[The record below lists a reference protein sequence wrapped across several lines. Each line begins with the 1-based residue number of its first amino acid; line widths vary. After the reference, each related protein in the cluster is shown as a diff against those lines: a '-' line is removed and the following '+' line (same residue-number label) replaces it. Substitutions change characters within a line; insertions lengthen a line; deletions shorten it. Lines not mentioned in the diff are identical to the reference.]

1 MSSALLPPPRLTTL
15 ASGLR
20 VVSQELPWADSVA
33 LGVWASVGT
42 RHEPAHLNGISHLIE
57 HMAFKGT
64 KRRSA
69 ARIAEEIEDVGGIL
83 NAYTGRETTAFHARV
98 LKEDLGLGLDI
109 LADIVQHSVFDP
121 QELAREQSVVVQE
134 IWQSID
140 TPDDIVFD
148 HFQAAAY
155 PAQAM
160 GRPVLGSEATVRA
173 MTRDDLVGYLATT
186 YAPERLVIA
195 AAGPLDHDDLLARV
209 GALFTDLPG
218 RPGAS
223 APEPARYQGGE
234 HREGRD
240 VEQVQL
246 VLGFPGVAYDDPDY
260 YALSVLATLL
270 GGGMSSRLFQE
281 IREVRGL
288 AYAVHAY
295 PSSWTDGGLMT
306 LYAGTSPEEAGQV
319 LDLMISE
326 TARLPGT
333 ISGPELARAKAQM
346 KAGLLMGQEGPA
358 GRCEQIARQVAIF
371 GRPIPLAESVERI
384 EAVSAADLDRL
395 TRRLLAATPTLAALG
410 PLGTVPAHAD
420 LMARLAA

>member
-1 MSSALLPPPRLTTL
+1 MSRASLPAPRLSTL
-15 ASGLR
+15 PGGLR
-20 VVSQELPWADSVA
+20 VVSQDMPWVESVA
-33 LGVWASVGT
+33 LGVWCSVGT
-42 RHEPAHLNGISHLIE
+42 RHEPAALGGISHLIE

-64 KRRSA
+64 RRRSA
-69 ARIAEEIEDVGGIL
+69 ARIAEEIEDVGGLL
-83 NAYTGRETTAFHARV
+83 NAYTGRETTAYHVRV
-98 LKEDLGLGLDI
+98 LKDDLGLGLDL

-121 QELAREQSVVVQE
+121 EELAREQSVVVQE

-148 HFQAAAY
+148 HFQAAAF
-155 PAQAM
+155 PDQPM

-173 MTRDDLVGYLATT
+173 MTRDDLVGFLAAT
-186 YAPERLVIA
+186 YAPERLVVA
-195 AAGPLDHDDLLARV
+195 AAGPLDHDDLVARV

-218 RPGAS
+218 RPGA
-223 APEPARYQGGE
+223 APPEPARYQGGE
-234 HREGRD
+234 HREGRE

-260 YALSVLATLL
+260 YALSVLTTLL

-295 PSSWTDGGLMT
+295 PSAWTDGGLVT
-306 LYAGTSPEEAGQV
+306 LYAGTSPQEAGQV
-319 LDLMISE
+319 LDLMVSQ

-333 ISGPELARAKAQM
+333 VEPPELARAKAQM
-346 KAGLLMGQEGPA
+346 KAGLLMGQEGPG
-358 GRCEQIARQVAIF
+358 GRCEQIARQVAVF
-371 GRPIPLAESVERI
+371 GRTIPLAESVARI

-395 TRRLLAATPTLAALG
+395 TRRMLAAPPTLAVLG
-410 PLGTVPAHAD
+410 PLDTVPRHAD
-420 LMARLAA
+420 LLARLAA